1 MQDIVHEPTL
11 AYAPTMQAGARYRL
25 PPLNAL
31 RAFEAAARHL
41 SFTHAAA
48 ELCVSQGAI
57 SRHIQLLE
65 SALGVI
71 LFERRHRQVVL
82 TSEGERYRIAIRSA
96 FEAIDEATARLR
108 PQAQSDTLKIR
119 LLPTFA
125 MRWLVPRLA
134 RFSAKNPGIT
144 VRINTAHHHGD
155 FDREDIE
162 AAVEYGN
169 PPRYDLVVERL
180 FGELLVPVCSP
191 DPASG
196 RPPPR
201 HPRELG
207 QHVLL
212 HSLHRPDFWRQWLAR
227 AGVDGIAVETGLRF
241 ENSGLCYQAAV
252 DGLGIAIAHVAFIRE
267 DLARGR
273 LVIPFHLPMRNDVG
287 YYLVYPERQLRQPKL
302 RAFRQFLLREGAET
316 ERLMTAEYDIEAT
329 LEPAPPAS

>member
-1 MQDIVHEPTL
+1 
-11 AYAPTMQAGARYRL
+11 MQAGERYRL

-41 SFTHAAA
+41 SFTHAAE

-65 SALGVI
+65 GSLGVM

-82 TSEGERYRIAIRSA
+82 TAQGEIYRAAIRGA
-96 FEAIDEATARLR
+96 FEAIDEATSRIR
-108 PQAQSDTLKIR
+108 PEAQSNTLKIR

-134 RFSAKNPGIT
+134 RFSAETPGIT
-144 VRINTAHHHGD
+144 VRINTAHDPGD
-155 FDREDIE
+155 FDRDDME
-162 AAVEYGN
+162 AAVEYGDAS
-169 PPRYDLVVERL
+169 RHGLVVERL

-191 DPASG
+191 DLANG
-196 RPPPR
+196 QPPPR

-207 QHVLL
+207 HHVLL
-212 HSLHRPDFWRQWLAR
+212 HSLHRPDFWRQWLER
-227 AGVDGIAVETGLRF
+227 AGVDRVAVDSGLRF

-252 DGLGIAIAHVAFIRE
+252 DGLGIAIAHVAFVRE

-273 LVIPFHLPMRNDVG
+273 LVIPFHLPMRNEAG
-287 YYLVYPERQLRQPKL
+287 YYLVYPKSKLRQPTL
-302 RAFRQFLLREGAET
+302 RAFREFILREGTET
-316 ERLMTAEYDIEAT
+316 ERLMSAEYDLQAT
-329 LEPAPPAS
+329 LDRALPAE

>member
-1 MQDIVHEPTL
+1 MLESKKLMRAIVEPRPP
-11 AYAPTMQAGARYRL
+11 AYARAMQAGERYRL

-48 ELCVSQGAI
+48 ELCVSQGAV

-65 SALGVI
+65 SSLGVM
-71 LFERRHRQVVL
+71 LFERRHRQVIL
-82 TSEGERYRIAIRSA
+82 TPQGETYRNAIRSA
-96 FEAIDEATARLR
+96 FEAIDDATSQIR
-108 PQAQSDTLKIR
+108 PEVRSDTLKIR

-134 RFSAKNPGIT
+134 HFNAESPGIT
-144 VRINTAHHHGD
+144 VRINTAHDHSD

-169 PPRYDLVVERL
+169 PPRHDPVAERL
-180 FGELLVPVCSP
+180 FGEVLVPVCSS
-191 DPASG
+191 DLANG

-227 AGVDGIAVETGLRF
+227 AGVDGIAVESGLRF

-252 DGLGIAIAHVAFIRE
+252 DGLGIAIAHVAF
-267 DLARGR
+267 
-273 LVIPFHLPMRNDVG
+273 
-287 YYLVYPERQLRQPKL
+287 
-302 RAFRQFLLREGAET
+302 
-316 ERLMTAEYDIEAT
+316 
-329 LEPAPPAS
+329 